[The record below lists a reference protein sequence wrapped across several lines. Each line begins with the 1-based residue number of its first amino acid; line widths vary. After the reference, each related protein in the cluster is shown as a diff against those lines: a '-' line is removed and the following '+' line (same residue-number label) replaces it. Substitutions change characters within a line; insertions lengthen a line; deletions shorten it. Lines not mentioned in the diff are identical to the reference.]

1 VDEAG
6 LGRDDGVA
14 TPPAP
19 FTEHFAYNNLS
30 SFSLSYSLS
39 TLTPSSCTRSILK
52 LFLHL
57 LVFPLE
63 SCDDNGND
71 LRRKESRVEGA
82 ERRERRVNGD
92 SMIYTIDMEAAVK
105 MHE

>member
-1 VDEAG
+1 
-6 LGRDDGVA
+6 L
-14 TPPAP
+14 
-19 FTEHFAYNNLS
+19 NL
-30 SFSLSYSLS
+30 LS
-39 TLTPSSCTRSILK
+39 T
-52 LFLHL
+52 
-57 LVFPLE
+57 
-63 SCDDNGND
+63 CDDNGKD